1 MDKIVQIK
9 VQNGIY
15 LAMVTWSNPKG
26 LSYPLVPIKTM
37 PKQSVFSSYNFL
49 CTHSEANVKAESLK
63 PKTKKV
69 AIFELLIQLHELL
82 PDELEVRPTSRTIQM
97 ASCWNWQHW
106 ILDSF
111 RIFFKTLTVLLF
123 GGISKTSDSFDSSDF
138 SHFSVLFFTSLFLNF
153 CSKLRMSQ
161 ATISKAFYLSYNIL
175 PLIIERYFR
184 GNIKFIK

>member
-1 MDKIVQIK
+1 
-9 VQNGIY
+9 
-15 LAMVTWSNPKG
+15 MVTCSNPKG

-49 CTHSEANVKAESLK
+49 WTHSEANVKAESLK

-69 AIFELLIQLHELL
+69 VNFGLLIQLPELL

-111 RIFFKTLTVLLF
+111 RIFFKILTVLLF
-123 GGISKTSDSFDSSDF
+123 GGISKTSDSFDFSDF
-138 SHFSVLFFTSLFLNF
+138 PQFSVLFFTSLFLNF
-153 CSKLRMSQ
+153 CSKLRSYQ
-161 ATISKAFYLSYNIL
+161 ATSSKAFDLLFNIVAL
-175 PLIIERYFR
+175 LNWEIF
-184 GNIKFIK
+184 